1 MSNAASRLATL
12 VLAIA
17 STTACTCGA
26 SGAGK
31 GGAGAGSGSATGAE
45 TGAEI
50 GAAPSACVNVRPQV
64 EALYRAEVTAGGATP
79 DRVAEAVRDNTAMVM
94 AECSERPSLAACA
107 ARARTAQ
114 QLEAACLQP
123 LSDEGTEGAT
133 ISR

>member
-26 SGAGK
+26 GGASGAGK
-31 GGAGAGSGSATGAE
+31 GGAGEGSGSAT
-45 TGAEI
+45 

-94 AECSERPSLAACA
+94 AECTERPTLAACA

-114 QLEAACLQP
+114 QLEAECLQP

>member
-31 GGAGAGSGSATGAE
+31 GGVGAGSGSATGAE
-45 TGAEI
+45 TGA
-50 GAAPSACVNVRPQV
+50 APSACANVRPQV